1 MFLVT
6 HPTGNANVRA
16 VLSALEQVG
25 KLALFQTTVAVQK
38 SDWYIQLL
46 PTKIGKELLRRTY
59 QLPSSKVS
67 RHPYRELIRLVAS
80 KVRAHSLIAHEIGWA
95 SIDSVYRDLD
105 YHVAKQLPTNLKSHQ
120 LSAVYCYEDA
130 AFHTFKAAKQL
141 GLKCFY
147 DLPIAY
153 WETSQRLLREEAER
167 LPAWEPTLV
176 GTRDSQTKLQRKA
189 EELDLADV
197 AICPSKFVYDSL
209 PATVRQTKKCV
220 IAEFGSPEIQLNTQN
235 SKDTKLPLRLL
246 FVGSMS
252 QRKGLADLFAA
263 MKLLNRSDVEL
274 VVMGS
279 SLMPMEFYYA
289 QLPNFTYEPTRPH
302 KAVLQLMQTCDVFVL
317 PSIVEGRALVQ
328 QEALS
333 CGLPLIVTANAGG
346 EDLIDEGK
354 TGFLVPTRSP
364 QKIAEKI
371 AWFADN
377 RHKLDEMSIL
387 ARQKAAQITW
397 NNYCKK
403 MLNNI

>member
-16 VLSALEQVG
+16 VLSALDQVG

-46 PTKIGKELLRRTY
+46 PSKIGKELLRRTY

-67 RHPYRELIRLVAS
+67 RHPYRELMRLVAS
-80 KVRAHSLIAHEIGWA
+80 KVGVHSLIAHEIGWA

-105 YHVAKQLPTNLKSHQ
+105 RHVAKQLQTNFKNYQ

-130 AFHTFKAAKQL
+130 AFHTFKAAKKI

-189 EELDLADV
+189 EELDLADI

-209 PATVRQTKKCV
+209 PEVKKC
-220 IAEFGSPEIQLNTQN
+220 
-235 SKDTKLPLRLL
+235 
-246 FVGSMS
+246 
-252 QRKGLADLFAA
+252 
-263 MKLLNRSDVEL
+263 
-274 VVMGS
+274 
-279 SLMPMEFYYA
+279 
-289 QLPNFTYEPTRPH
+289 QLPSSFTFCWLHDP
-302 KAVLQLMQTCDVFVL
+302 KKGTCR
-317 PSIVEGRALVQ
+317 SICCHEITQ
-328 QEALS
+328 
-333 CGLPLIVTANAGG
+333 PL
-346 EDLIDEGK
+346 
-354 TGFLVPTRSP
+354 
-364 QKIAEKI
+364 
-371 AWFADN
+371 
-377 RHKLDEMSIL
+377 
-387 ARQKAAQITW
+387 
-397 NNYCKK
+397 
-403 MLNNI
+403 

>member
-46 PTKIGKELLRRTY
+46 PSKIGKELLRRTY

-67 RHPYRELIRLVAS
+67 RHPYRELMRLVAS
-80 KVRAHSLIAHEIGWA
+80 KVGVHSLIAHEIGWA

-105 YHVAKQLPTNLKSHQ
+105 RHVAKQLQTNFKNYQ

-130 AFHTFKAAKQL
+130 AFHTFKAAKKI

-209 PATVRQTKKCV
+209 PATVRQGKKCV
-220 IAEFGSPEIQLNTQN
+220 IAEFGSPEIQVKTQN
-235 SKDTKLPLRLL
+235 SKDAKLPLRLL
-246 FVGSMS
+246 FVGSMT

-279 SLMPMEFYYA
+279 PLMPIEFYHA

-354 TGFLVPTRSP
+354 TGFLVPSRSP

-377 RHKLDEMSIL
+377 RHKLDEMSTL

-403 MLNNI
+403 ILNNI